1 MDEFNSEYQHRSDEE
16 LLQLWVERAQ
26 LVPEAR
32 RALQDEIHKR
42 MLTKQAE
49 AATDA
54 WAEPP
59 ERPLAPPIRTYLG
72 FSVPWFCL
80 RELWLR
86 LRTKRGITVEARVE
100 SALQTRKPIRSSA
113 RAELRYSYTY
123 EGQQHLG
130 RTVRDFTFGKR
141 AADALAYDHKPGDV
155 IRVRIDPAHPGSSY
169 FPSGFSWIS
178 WLDSLWSGAL
188 ASFVAFIWAV
198 VLWHLLRR

>member
-1 MDEFNSEYQHRSDEE
+1 MDEFNSEYQNRSDEE

-42 MLTKQAE
+42 TLTKQAE

-59 ERPLAPPIRTYLG
+59 ERPLAPPVRTYLG

-86 LRTKRGITVEARVE
+86 LRTKRGIPVEAKVE
-100 SALQTRKPIRSSA
+100 SAFQTRKPFRSSRSSA
-113 RAELRYSYTY
+113 RAELRYSYSY
-123 EGQQHLG
+123 EGQQYLG
-130 RTVRDFTFGKR
+130 RTVRDFTSGKR
-141 AADALAYDHKPGDV
+141 AADALAYSYKPGDA
-155 IRVRIDPAHPGSSY
+155 IKVRIDLAHPGRSY
-169 FPSGFSWIS
+169 FPSGFSWI
-178 WLDSLWSGAL
+178 A
-188 ASFVAFIWAV
+188 
-198 VLWHLLRR
+198 